1 MITFIKL
8 KIKMGRSEWAFLVKT
23 KEDIDNVL
31 SLVKSHNTCTDYDLI
46 GEKLEVYALLKYKKL
61 NCYYLCIGNG
71 GGREQTSNYIIKN
84 YNNKTKTKNS
94 VLFPFM
100 KPEWFSDDEQ
110 MEPFWQAKSYDEA
123 MSPEKFIQY
132 PF

>member
-1 MITFIKL
+1 
-8 KIKMGRSEWAFLVKT
+8 MGRSEWAFLVKT

-46 GEKLEVYALLKYKKL
+46 GEELEVYALLKYKKL

-110 MEPFWQAKSYDEA
+110 MESFWQAKSYDEA